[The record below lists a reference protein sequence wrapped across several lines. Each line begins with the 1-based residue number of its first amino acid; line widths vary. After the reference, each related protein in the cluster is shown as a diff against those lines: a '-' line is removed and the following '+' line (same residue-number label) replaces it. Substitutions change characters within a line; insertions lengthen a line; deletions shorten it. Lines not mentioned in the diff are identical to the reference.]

1 MLPFRSDSPADLA
14 AARALFARVGY
25 TTAGVCNRLGLQKI
39 NGLRTIGE
47 GRTTATEVADALDVV
62 TRLFIDGGAVAA
74 ETVEAL
80 LPEPGLSALRR
91 IGLIARHPRA
101 PDHYAAS
108 VRLYPTEG
116 LYIVSDLESVGP
128 GLADPEE
135 LEPADHVFSAIT
147 SLTGTFLS
155 QVPRTPCDRFLELCA
170 GTGIAA
176 LVASRFARQAW
187 ALDITERSTRFAE
200 FNARLNGIEN
210 VTALQGDLYAPVRGL
225 TFDRIVAHP
234 PYVPASEM
242 KMVYRDGGEDGEQIV
257 RRIFD
262 ELPDYLAAG
271 GRFYL
276 TCVATDRKDAPLEQR
291 IRGMVGEREAE
302 FDVLVISHYSLPPA
316 EYYGRLAAS
325 GRIGF
330 DTAEQ
335 RIRLFRQ
342 LEAERIVYS
351 SMVLQRHREPGA
363 RAPFT
368 ARRERTEAAEWQE
381 TEWLVDWL
389 TRLADGDVLPDI
401 LESRPRLLPHAR
413 LQVTHRVEEGEW
425 KVESSKVTVEYPF
438 IRTVEMSVNAATL
451 LTLCDGEH
459 TLREILARLQS
470 AGALSPEVPPES
482 FAEFIRELVTEG
494 VLGVGGEPCHR
505 AEGAAVG
512 EVREETAPL
521 EAG

>member
-1 MLPFRSDSPADLA
+1 MLPFRPDSPADLA
-14 AARALFARVGY
+14 AARALFAEAGF
-25 TTAGVCNRLGLQKI
+25 TTAGVCGRLGLQKI
-39 NGLRTIGE
+39 NAVRTIGE
-47 GRTTATEVADALDVV
+47 GRTIGIDVSDALDVL
-62 TRLFIDGGAVAA
+62 TRLFIDGVAVPA
-74 ETVEAL
+74 EPVEAL
-80 LPEPGLSALRR
+80 LPAPGREALLR

-128 GLADPEE
+128 GLADPEN
-135 LEPADHVFSAIT
+135 LEPPDHVFSAIT

-176 LVASRFARQAW
+176 LMASRFARHAW

-210 VTALQGDLYAPVRGL
+210 VTALRGDLYDPVAGL

-234 PYVPASEM
+234 PYVPASET

-257 RRIFD
+257 RRILA
-262 ELPDYLAAG
+262 ELPAYLAEG

-276 TCVATDRKDAPLEQR
+276 TCVATDRKDAPLERR
-291 IRGMVGEREAE
+291 IRDMVGDRETE
-302 FDVLVISHYSLPPA
+302 FDVVVISHYALPPA

-325 GRIGF
+325 GRISF

-335 RIRLFRQ
+335 RIHLFRELQ
-342 LEAERIVYS
+342 AERIVYS
-351 SMVLQRHREPGA
+351 SMVLQRHAHPGA
-363 RAPFT
+363 RAAFT
-368 ARRERTEAAEWQE
+368 ARRERTEAAEWPE

-389 TRLADGDVLPDI
+389 TRLAEGDVLPAI

-459 TLREILARLQS
+459 SVHEILDRLKS

-494 VLGVGGEPCHR
+494 VLGVGGEPSHR